1 MLISGR
7 SGAATLEIPQLLGAE
22 APRMCLYSII
32 QHHLGS
38 LQDPPLHKNRFM
50 LSLHEN
56 KFFGFEWEWPCR
68 CQLLTE
74 ASPMAAHS
82 ELKPA

>member
-1 MLISGR
+1 MHVPSR
-7 SGAATLEIPQLLGAE
+7 SGTAILEIPQLLEAE
-22 APRMCLYSII
+22 APWTCLYNII

-38 LQDPPLHKNRFM
+38 LQGPPLHKNCFM
-50 LSLHEN
+50 LRLHEN

-68 CQLLTE
+68 CQLLSE
-74 ASPMAAHS
+74 ASLMAAHS